1 MATSGSYL
9 FDPEIA
15 EVCDE
20 AFERCGVDPASLIFK
35 HAVSARRSLSY
46 VFTQWANEGVY
57 NWAVKQETQVLTAIL
72 GSCSVPVGTIAL
84 LDVVLRDSEGV
95 DTPLSPMGRKAY
107 LELPNKA
114 TAGTPSQYYLDRAL
128 TKMLYVYPVQATDGY
143 SLVYNYMR
151 QIEDVGGASNTLG
164 IPSIWQEAIASALAA
179 KLAEKYSPER
189 EMALLAKAAKS
200 FSDAKR
206 ADREYV
212 DTEFEIT
219 EYRRR

>member
-46 VFTQWANEGVY
+46 VFTQWATEGVH
-57 NWAVKQETQVLTAIL
+57 NWAVQQETQVLTEAI
-72 GSCSVPVGTIAL
+72 SSYTVPMGTIAL
-84 LDVVLRDSEGV
+84 LDVVLRDSSSL
-95 DTPLSPMGRKAY
+95 DTPLSPMSRKEY
-107 LELPNKA
+107 HELPNKA
-114 TAGTPSQYYLDRAL
+114 TAGSPSHYYLDRAL
-128 TKMLYVYPVQATDGY
+128 VKALYVYPVQSVAGY

-151 QIEDVGGASNTLG
+151 QIQSPGAASNTLG
-164 IPSIWQEAIASALAA
+164 IPSIWQEALVSALAA

-189 EMALLAKAAKS
+189 EMALLAKASKS
-200 FSDAKR
+200 FATAKR
-206 ADREYV
+206 SDNENV

-219 EYRRR
+219 RYRRR